1 MLYAQVVE
9 LVDDGQE
16 PECRD
21 RQDAGSDHA
30 KRVIGFGTK
39 QLSVES

>member
-1 MLYAQVVE
+1 MVE

-16 PECRD
+16 PKCRD
-21 RQDAGSDHA
+21 RQDAVSDYA
-30 KRVIGFGTK
+30 KRVADIGTK

>member
-16 PECRD
+16 PECRG

-30 KRVIGFGTK
+30 KCVIGFGTK

>member
-30 KRVIGFGTK
+30 QRVADIGKK

>member
-1 MLYAQVVE
+1 MVE

-16 PECRD
+16 SECRD

-30 KRVIGFGTK
+30 QRVSDFGAK
-39 QLSVES
+39 YLSLES

>member
-16 PECRD
+16 PKCRD

-30 KRVIGFGTK
+30 QRVAGSGTK
-39 QLSVES
+39 QLR

>member
-30 KRVIGFGTK
+30 ERVADIGTK
-39 QLSVES
+39 YLGLES

>member
-9 LVDDGQE
+9 WVDDGQE

-30 KRVIGFGTK
+30 QRVIGFGTK
-39 QLSVES
+39 Y

>member
-1 MLYAQVVE
+1 MVK

-21 RQDAGSDHA
+21 RQDAVSDHA
-30 KRVIGFGTK
+30 QRVSDFGA
-39 QLSVES
+39 EY

>member
-21 RQDAGSDHA
+21 SQEAGSDHA
-30 KRVIGFGTK
+30 KRVVGFGTK
-39 QLSVES
+39 YVRVES

>member
-1 MLYAQVVE
+1 ME

-21 RQDAGSDHA
+21 RQDASSDHA
-30 KRVIGFGTK
+30 ERVADIGTK
-39 QLSVES
+39 YLSLES

>member
-16 PECRD
+16 PKCRD

-30 KRVIGFGTK
+30 QRVSGFGTEYV
-39 QLSVES
+39 SEES

>member
-1 MLYAQVVE
+1 MLFAQVVE

-16 PECRD
+16 PKCRD

-30 KRVIGFGTK
+30 KRVSDFGTK
-39 QLSVES
+39 YLSSES

>member
-16 PECRD
+16 PKCRD

-30 KRVIGFGTK
+30 KRVAGFGTK
-39 QLSVES
+39 LLSLES